1 MSDRE
6 RGQRI
11 QPLPH
16 DHPQR
21 PFEMILT
28 VGLGGKVKNG
38 RHDVPLVYGGR
49 KIGTFIEA
57 WSRSNHGQF
66 GRIAVDQNWAYRL
79 DLFDIRSAILETEDA
94 ITGEDRGNR
103 RRNFE
108 RDEEKVMEHGGDN
121 ADLGEAGEPRRAWDF
136 MIRRTG
142 RLLTKGSV
150 IDERLRSITAPQ
162 ENPIMPER
170 FNSVT
175 QPQETPI
182 VDPALSST
190 STPRLG

>member
-28 VGLGGKVKNG
+28 VRLGGKVKNG
-38 RHDVPLVYGGR
+38 KHGVPLTYGGR
-49 KIGTFIEA
+49 KIGIFIEA
-57 WSRSNHGQF
+57 WSVPNHGQF
-66 GRIAVDQNWAYRL
+66 GRFAIDQTWAYRL
-79 DLFDIRSAILETEDA
+79 DLFDIRSAILETEDE
-94 ITGEDRGNR
+94 ISGEDRGHR

-121 ADLGEAGEPRRAWDF
+121 ADLGEAGGPRRAWNF
-136 MIRRTG
+136 KLRKTG
-142 RLLTKGSV
+142 QLARGRPS
-150 IDERLRSITAPQ
+150 EAP
-162 ENPIMPER
+162 PER
-170 FNSVT
+170 S
-175 QPQETPI
+175 
-182 VDPALSST
+182 LSGGYLGGSSAEEGLT
-190 STPRLG
+190 SPLE